1 MLLRPDF
8 VSPFPPPFY
17 LPSKT
22 KIQPDLR
29 LNSTMPLLKGRY
41 REQSRMD
48 EKVYILYVILKSLIS
63 VSMCVSVLN
72 ERRSSQLQT
81 QLLEIRNESLTFK
94 IQALS
99 WLVSSTDRALH

>member
-1 MLLRPDF
+1 
-8 VSPFPPPFY
+8 
-17 LPSKT
+17 
-22 KIQPDLR
+22 
-29 LNSTMPLLKGRY
+29 MPLLKGRY

-48 EKVYILYVILKSLIS
+48 EKVYILYIILKSLIS
-63 VSMCVSVLN
+63 LSMCVSVLN